1 MDGTTIVYSGIDLV
15 NFQDEISD
23 KGNSENPD
31 KNDDNEY
38 DDSNARNPVKE
49 IDDPDDSSLNGPD
62 TVHHRGVINRNILS
76 LQEELDD
83 CDEEFIHTTVLTSS
97 SSSEGSLSDEHET
110 LPIESN
116 TKRRFG
122 SSRRCMFAKT
132 GMNTKD
138 NSRNEIQNNEIQTPE
153 LDIESDMEISSPE
166 ESSTN
171 DVVNK
176 LNDNPQIEPSD
187 DTKRKTSGSYT
198 GYEVS
203 DDDPDSRPPST
214 GLIPAE
220 EKLSGRTDQNEL
232 CSGNEMI
239 SDKDEPDLKEVAS
252 YASSPCHRPHQ
263 TDDEGITDDMDM
275 TSICHPDTS
284 EDMAPSSGQGTSTEN
299 VDDTN
304 LDCKLGN
311 QVNTLSQNDR
321 PNEVKAFKQNITSQQ
336 ATGREKQTS
345 AQNRGKTSEDPDAES
360 KTQSDIDKVEH
371 TTIPG
376 EGYQESHNITMTDNF
391 SLKQDD
397 MKTDIN
403 TIIYTSDQVK
413 STGNNNNTFGQVL
426 GQTNSDI
433 GDDEN
438 YGRQTP
444 VAKEVVDAT
453 DNTQI
458 IRDVPLDVA
467 NQPTVNNPEHVNYTN
482 VISASPEVVNLTN
495 NDMSRRVTAST
506 TATDVQERD
515 KISPT
520 PQWLE
525 QNSGS
530 ADAHIRNEETD
541 LTMINVTGSP
551 NTSPAPNIARL
562 DYFQSEANVPG
573 QEEIFSESQTS
584 VVETE
589 LTTSC
594 LRELAETNLLN
605 GTVQGNNA
613 PLSVNNGLGVRT
625 SGQFNDC
632 PETSLSEQGVISTKL
647 CASDEISVPSDLNAV
662 SGYVKDLGGNE
673 ESRNP
678 EATSSSQI
686 QSNTNKQGYLLAQ
699 GVVSKSLPPST
710 GNFSGARTVSGN
722 ETEDASELRNPGE
735 VTISLGESTAS
746 DLVYDRDYS
755 KICDGKVIVCQTAQ
769 GRIQLTES
777 TDGCNVTSGQGTIV
791 QNTDFVNREDN
802 EVIRPNV
809 PQYNAST
816 QNEAFRQN
824 ATSPQTVTME
834 SHRIVQS
841 PGNIPSQSGIRGLDE
856 VGSLRQS
863 NYTSDSGDVFY
874 TQSENNKMETGA
886 YQQTNMLSQANSLTR
901 TDPTGHHNM
910 LVRQDIDGSY
920 PVIVGQDEVMGR
932 AYPMREVSVTNPII
946 QRMPAGV
953 VSPSGIDMTG
963 RSNVSHFNNTPAQG
977 TTFLGAGMSG
987 EDESSLGMDVSS
999 NISTTTTNS
1008 MLLYRNPSDSQV
1020 PLQVGNTGTNDTSSF
1035 TLSYPNIGSITHT
1048 QVGCNTPGTL
1058 IHCPVNHQA
1067 DEGVV
1072 CYGPGTTSIWQ
1083 TGTGMGQSTLDV
1095 PEAGYQYTNSDQ
1107 RSSMQ
1112 FNNSNNFKGK
1122 TDDGINLGITQR
1134 RIPAQMKTGIDNVP
1148 SQNVNRTEQDSD
1160 TSAQIVRNAHPEI
1173 DKPIKV
1179 SAPRETSTVNQR
1191 HLENVVNVSANPQS
1205 EIDKVRQVNISA
1217 KIYQESQPTTTMRM
1231 MTNDVVLSTQSNV
1244 QMTTTDQLGQ
1254 GIKPTGDNMFI
1265 QDPGQT
1271 IPSIVRQDRLTSQIA
1286 VPREVTYADSVHTRH
1301 TGSLEVISPSEAI
1314 SSRHIVRHS
1323 SETGA
1328 SSRANMYPVT
1338 DMSGQNTISARHI
1351 VGNGT
1356 DISLRGQVIQGYG
1369 IPTDS
1374 IDTKVPHE
1382 MDDGTMVNV
1391 SMSSSTPLDQS
1402 DTITTNVQIDRN
1414 APRQVYIPS
1423 GYGIS
1428 VNSDDLIRDNLVKR
1442 NNESAIYGVIPPRD
1456 TASAQ
1461 TNIRAYGCNVSGY
1474 VPFMERNAETHL
1486 PETNRPIAPEQVLRS
1501 HDHDRV
1507 STSICG
1513 SERENSYPGSDK
1525 IHDTVNNPSLFSNR
1539 DGVVLSKQSNVQ
1551 MTTTD
1556 QLGQVIQ
1563 PTGDNIFV
1571 QDPGQTIPSI
1581 VRQDHL
1587 TSQIAVPREVTYAA
1601 SVHTRHTG
1609 SLEVISPPE
1618 ANSSRHIVRHSS
1630 EMPASYRDNI
1640 YPGDDMAGQRT
1651 TSERHIVGDG
1661 TDISLRGQVI
1671 QGYGIP
1677 TDSIDAKVPHEMDD
1691 GTMVN
1696 VSMSSST
1703 PLDQSDTITTN
1714 VQIDRNAPRQVYI
1727 PSGYGICV
1735 NSDDLIRDNLV
1746 KRSNESSIYGGIP
1759 PRDTAS
1765 AQTNIRAYGCNVSG
1779 YVPFMERNAETHLPE
1794 TNRPIAPEQVLR
1806 SHDHDRVSTSIEREN
1821 SYPGS
1826 DKIHDTVNNP
1836 SLFSNREAL
1845 VKPPTTSEQ
1854 NDIFLNIETMAEA
1867 RPVTENIPQ
1876 HQVTNNARVPDN
1888 RPGQR
1893 AFFYPEPTSVVHE
1906 YTATQV
1912 GMAIDNNPFIHPA
1925 GVPSTLSRDHEHST
1939 QLDVQRNDRDVL
1951 GGGTSPQLG
1960 GYYQTSK
1967 SGLEDCQSSRM
1978 IVEGRREVPTRQF
1991 SGHVTAP
1998 NVAILNPAVSKFE
2011 PNPRII
2017 NQSANVQNTESVSGY
2032 NDKVHAQRVEPSQG
2046 IPVRSNLGQEANYI
2060 IHPEA
2065 QRPRSDNVL
2074 DERNIH
2080 FCLEEN
2086 SRHLNSGQ
2094 QYLSSDHRKALSR
2107 LNSGNFSSLES
2118 DAIFQPYE
2126 ARDSHGYTADFRYE
2140 SGTATFQPIRGLPPD
2155 CHEINGYV
2163 TRTRD
2168 SGHPSHLYCTDQ
2180 SETIV
2185 INRPRPIYADSE
2197 RQFVLEGQG
2206 HSPNNVSQKSVPSD
2220 QMHDSLDQVGTV
2232 EADSGSCTD
2241 RCRDNGHSKV
2251 PITGSKK
2258 PYGIHQDIRND
2269 DVCVSSDLGSKRG
2282 DNWKEFVDS
2291 ALDDG
2296 FSASLARDNSAF
2308 HRRPSR
2314 RSSSSKL
2321 KRTRERVSRCVQI
2334 YTERLLLWDVVG
2346 CGETG
2351 PIQKLLYLML
2361 QNLVWKCLGDP
2372 AW

>member
-38 DDSNARNPVKE
+38 DDSNVRNPVKE

-376 EGYQESHNITMTDNF
+376 EGYQESHNITMADNF

-413 STGNNNNTFGQVL
+413 STGNNNNNNTFGQVL

-433 GDDEN
+433 GDEEN

-458 IRDVPLDVA
+458 IRDVPLDVE

-777 TDGCNVTSGQGTIV
+777 TDGCNVTSGQGAIV
-791 QNTDFVNREDN
+791 QNTDFVNRENN

-841 PGNIPSQSGIRGLDE
+841 PGNIPSQSGIRGLNE

-946 QRMPAGV
+946 QRMPARV

-963 RSNVSHFNNTPAQG
+963 RSNVSHFNNTPAQR
-977 TTFLGAGMSG
+977 TTFLGAEMSG

-999 NISTTTTNS
+999 NISTTTTHS

-1048 QVGCNTPGTL
+1048 QVGCNTPGSL

-1072 CYGPGTTSIWQ
+1072 CYGPGTTSTWQ

-1095 PEAGYQYTNSDQ
+1095 TEAGYQYTNSDQ

-1122 TDDGINLGITQR
+1122 TDDGLNLGITQR
-1134 RIPAQMKTGIDNVP
+1134 RIPAHMKTGIDNVP
-1148 SQNVNRTEQDSD
+1148 SQNVNRTEQESD

-1205 EIDKVRQVNISA
+1205 EIDKVGQVNISA

-1301 TGSLEVISPSEAI
+1301 TGSLEVNSPSEAN

-1323 SETGA
+1323 SEMPA
-1328 SSRANMYPVT
+1328 SYRDNIYPGD
-1338 DMSGQNTISARHI
+1338 DMAGQRTTSERHI
-1351 VGNGT
+1351 VGDGT
-1356 DISLRGQVIQGYG
+1356 DISVRGQVIQGYA

-1374 IDTKVPHE
+1374 IDAKVPHE
-1382 MDDGTMVNV
+1382 MDDGIMVDV

-1402 DTITTNVQIDRN
+1402 DTITTNVQIDWN
-1414 APRQVYIPS
+1414 APRQVHIPS

-1442 NNESAIYGVIPPRD
+1442 SNESAMYGVIPPRD

-1507 STSICG
+1507 STSI
-1513 SERENSYPGSDK
+1513 Y
-1525 IHDTVNNPSLFSNR
+1525 
-1539 DGVVLSKQSNVQ
+1539 
-1551 MTTTD
+1551 
-1556 QLGQVIQ
+1556 
-1563 PTGDNIFV
+1563 
-1571 QDPGQTIPSI
+1571 
-1581 VRQDHL
+1581 
-1587 TSQIAVPREVTYAA
+1587 
-1601 SVHTRHTG
+1601 
-1609 SLEVISPPE
+1609 
-1618 ANSSRHIVRHSS
+1618 
-1630 EMPASYRDNI
+1630 
-1640 YPGDDMAGQRT
+1640 
-1651 TSERHIVGDG
+1651 
-1661 TDISLRGQVI
+1661 
-1671 QGYGIP
+1671 
-1677 TDSIDAKVPHEMDD
+1677 
-1691 GTMVN
+1691 
-1696 VSMSSST
+1696 VS
-1703 PLDQSDTITTN
+1703 
-1714 VQIDRNAPRQVYI
+1714 
-1727 PSGYGICV
+1727 
-1735 NSDDLIRDNLV
+1735 
-1746 KRSNESSIYGGIP
+1746 
-1759 PRDTAS
+1759 
-1765 AQTNIRAYGCNVSG
+1765 
-1779 YVPFMERNAETHLPE
+1779 
-1794 TNRPIAPEQVLR
+1794 
-1806 SHDHDRVSTSIEREN
+1806 EREN

-1912 GMAIDNNPFIHPA
+1912 DMAIDNNPFIHPA

-1939 QLDVQRNDRDVL
+1939 QLDVHRNDRDVL

-2251 PITGSKK
+2251 PITDSKK

-2346 CGETG
+2346 CGESG